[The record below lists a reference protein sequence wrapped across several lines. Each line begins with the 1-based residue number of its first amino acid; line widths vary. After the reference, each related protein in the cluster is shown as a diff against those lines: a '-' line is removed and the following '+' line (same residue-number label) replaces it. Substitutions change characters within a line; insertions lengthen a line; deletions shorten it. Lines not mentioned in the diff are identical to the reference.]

1 MRNTITTS
9 ISLLA
14 GILLLAG
21 CGGQTDQTAQ
31 NTTTGAN
38 TPTSTS
44 NAAGVNLPER
54 TAPAKSLKLD
64 NPCSIITQQ
73 QQNEFG
79 VNRTPQE
86 ETSNGKRGCKYERG
100 DAGSNGGWYAFVA
113 ADPNRTAQEFG
124 ASNTNVDVVDI
135 GEYSAYQSDDGS
147 ACMIAVDV
155 AESGSVF
162 VNGITRLQE
171 NRPDACPLFT
181 KFAEAAV
188 QNLENT

>member
-73 QQNEFG
+73 QQ
-79 VNRTPQE
+79 
-86 ETSNGKRGCKYERG
+86 SNLEVDQPTEGKNLSDNHGCDYKRGKS
-100 DAGSNGGWYAFVA
+100 GSEGGWAMFVA
-113 ADPNRTAQEFG
+113 ADTDRTTQEFADKRPSG
-124 ASNTNVDVVDI
+124 KVASI
-135 GEYSAYQSDDGS
+135 AEYPAYQVEKQYGCLVAMDVSD
-147 ACMIAVDV
+147 
-155 AESGSVF
+155 SGSLF
-162 VNGITRLQE
+162 VNGTTRLQT
-171 NRPDACPLFT
+171 RAAPCSVAT
-181 KFAEAAV
+181 KFAESAIE
-188 QNLENT
+188 NLPNA